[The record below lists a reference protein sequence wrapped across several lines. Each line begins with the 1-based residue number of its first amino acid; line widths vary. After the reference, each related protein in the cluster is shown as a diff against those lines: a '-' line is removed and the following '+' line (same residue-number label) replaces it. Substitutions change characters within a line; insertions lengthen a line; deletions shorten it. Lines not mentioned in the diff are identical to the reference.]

1 MGFIGVVSGVG
12 IIGVVSSVGITGAVG
27 GGWCGES

>member
-1 MGFIGVVSGVG
+1 MGFIGVLSGVG